1 MATTDSVRI
10 FNQMKVMSET
20 KELLKTAMAMAK
32 AVGRYQGLIA
42 FVRNNPEAYS
52 HERLLDELFKLDDDV
67 NAQLD
72 ATEAE
77 LEAGD
82 KQ

>member
-1 MATTDSVRI
+1 
-10 FNQMKVMSET
+10 MSET
-20 KELLKTAMAMAK
+20 KELLNIAIAMAK

-72 ATEAE
+72 TAETE